1 MPTIAT
7 PIGECA
13 GKSPQL
19 KWALEPQNMSQAMAV
34 PALNVGHADH
44 DDSGELA
51 SERIFIAVTPTMK
64 RAVEDLFHAQRFKSE
79 SAAAR
84 HLLHLGLQT
93 MKWRKTPS

>member
-1 MPTIAT
+1 MPTSRAYRGCV
-7 PIGECA
+7 PGNR
-13 GKSPQL
+13 PNQR
-19 KWALEPQNMSQAMAV
+19 ALEPQNMRSEMAV
-34 PALNVGHADH
+34 PALNVGHTDH

-51 SERIFIAVTPTMK
+51 SERIFIAVTPSMK
-64 RAVEDLFHAQRFKSE
+64 RAVEDLFHQQRFKSE

>member
-1 MPTIAT
+1 
-7 PIGECA
+7 
-13 GKSPQL
+13 
-19 KWALEPQNMSQAMAV
+19 MSSAMAV

-64 RAVEDLFHAQRFKSE
+64 RAVEDLFHQQRFKSE